1 MKTTIQ
7 VGNIASIS
15 FSVTDRMQ
23 AKFDDRVIHPVCS
36 TWDMAHQFE
45 IASRKALEE
54 HLEDN
59 EQGIGSFLSIDH
71 VRPAP
76 VGAEVK
82 VVATITELDETTVV
96 CDITAT
102 VHGTIC
108 AKGKQVQRVLPSST
122 ITRLIDDANS
132 Q

>member
-1 MKTTIQ
+1 MKASIQ
-7 VGNIASIS
+7 VGNITRIS
-15 FSVTDRMQ
+15 FSVTEKMQ
-23 AKFDDRVIHPVCS
+23 AMFDGRVIHPVCS

-45 IASRKALEE
+45 IAARKALEE

-76 VGAEVK
+76 VGAEVE
-82 VVATITELDETTVV
+82 VVATITVLDKTTVV
-96 CDITAT
+96 CEIAAT
-102 VHGTIC
+102 VNGTEC
-108 AKGKQVQRVLPSST
+108 ATGKQVQRVLPSST
-122 ITRLIDDANS
+122 ITRLIDDASS

>member
-7 VGNIASIS
+7 IGNTASVS
-15 FSVTDRMQ
+15 FSVIEEFQ
-23 AKFDDRVIHPVCS
+23 AKFDGRVIHPVCS

-45 IASRKALEE
+45 IAARKALED

-71 VRPAP
+71 VKPAP
-76 VGAEVK
+76 IGAEVK

-96 CDITAT
+96 CEISAT
-102 VHGTIC
+102 VHGTEC
-108 AKGKQVQRVLPSST
+108 ATGKQVQRVLPSLT
-122 ITRLIDDANS
+122 ITRLIEEADS

>member
-15 FSVTDRMQ
+15 FSVTEQMQ
-23 AKFDDRVIHPVCS
+23 AMFDDRVIHPVCS

-45 IASRKALEE
+45 IAARKALEE

-71 VRPAP
+71 VRSAP
-76 VGAEVK
+76 VGAEVE
-82 VVATITELDETTVV
+82 VVATITELDETIVV
-96 CDITAT
+96 CEIAAT
-102 VHGTIC
+102 VNGTEC
-108 AKGKQVQRVLPSST
+108 ATGKQVQRVLPSST
-122 ITRLIDDANS
+122 ITRLIDDASS

>member
-1 MKTTIQ
+1 MKASIQ
-7 VGNIASIS
+7 VENITRIS
-15 FSVTDRMQ
+15 FSVTEKMQ
-23 AKFDDRVIHPVCS
+23 AMFDGRVIHPVCS

-45 IASRKALEE
+45 IAARKALEE

-76 VGAEVK
+76 VGAEVE
-82 VVATITELDETTVV
+82 VVATITVLDKTTVV
-96 CDITAT
+96 CEIAAT
-102 VHGTIC
+102 VNGTEC
-108 AKGKQVQRVLPSST
+108 ATGKQVQRVLPSST
-122 ITRLIDDANS
+122 ITRLIDDASS